1 MLARRWCARAAAV
14 LALAA
19 VAGLA
24 GCGKDGS
31 YATVSGTVTQD
42 GTPLDG
48 GKVTFYSTV
57 EVDGKRTA
65 YGAQTDSS
73 GKYLIV
79 AVGKEPG
86 IPPGLYK
93 VTITKPAAK
102 GAANLPADW
111 DAAQAEAAGLSA
123 AGTPLRDYE
132 NPATTKLS
140 STLEA
145 GKNENVN
152 FSVKS
157 K

>member
-1 MLARRWCARAAAV
+1 M
-14 LALAA
+14 
-19 VAGLA
+19 
-24 GCGKDGS
+24 
-31 YATVSGTVTQD
+31 
-42 GTPLDG
+42 
-48 GKVTFYSTV
+48 
-57 EVDGKRTA
+57 DGKWSA

-73 GKYLIV
+73 GKDLIA

-86 IPPGLYK
+86 IPPRPYK
-93 VTITKPAAK
+93 VTISKPATK
-102 GAANLPADW
+102 GSANLPPDW

-123 AGTPLRDYE
+123 AGTTPKDYE

-140 STLEA
+140 ATLEA